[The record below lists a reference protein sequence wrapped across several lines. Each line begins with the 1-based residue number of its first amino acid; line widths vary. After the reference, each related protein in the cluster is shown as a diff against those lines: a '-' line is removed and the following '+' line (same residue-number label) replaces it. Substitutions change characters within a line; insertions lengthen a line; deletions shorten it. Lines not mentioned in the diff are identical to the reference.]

1 MQITSVENTEH
12 STRVTTPKVNSS
24 SFSRSPSAILPS
36 YQDESNLTPPE
47 APSNTEFNIT
57 YLFDIDKNNYSPE
70 VNQSSGLDSVNKKNI
85 YGFVRAPHF
94 FLHNLYLANGN

>member
-1 MQITSVENTEH
+1 M
-12 STRVTTPKVNSS
+12 TTPKVNSS